1 MEYWKI
7 KTDDGLI
14 SISDPC
20 HHLKKSSHSDIPINP
35 TLQYSNIPI
44 GGSRHSQFS
53 LTPDDGIYDCPRGP
67 SFRC

>member
-7 KTDDGLI
+7 KSDDGLI

-35 TLQYSNIPI
+35 TLHYSN
-44 GGSRHSQFS
+44 
-53 LTPDDGIYDCPRGP
+53 TPLGWVTA
-67 SFRC
+67 